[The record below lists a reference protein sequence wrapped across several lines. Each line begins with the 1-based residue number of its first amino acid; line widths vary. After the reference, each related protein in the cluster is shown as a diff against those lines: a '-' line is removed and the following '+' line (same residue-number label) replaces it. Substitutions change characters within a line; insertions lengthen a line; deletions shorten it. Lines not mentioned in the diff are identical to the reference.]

1 MKVYCYKSNIYSVQS
16 ERLLYIIATSK
27 AQALKFA
34 KQFDGLLIGERLRT
48 TNDYQMFDNSDEL
61 MKAQAEQLRKY
72 LNDKKVMFLDT
83 DLKLK

>member
-1 MKVYCYKSNIYSVQS
+1 MKVYWYKSNIYMPDC
-16 ERLLYIIATSK
+16 EKLIHIMATSK

-34 KQFDGLLIGERLRT
+34 KQFNGLLIGERIKSS
-48 TNDYQMFDNSDEL
+48 DYKLFNTSDEL

>member
-16 ERLLYIIATSK
+16 ERLLYIMATSK

-34 KQFDGLLIGERLRT
+34 EQFDGLLIGERLKT
-48 TNDYQMFDNSDEL
+48 IDFKDFDNSEAL
-61 MKAQAEQLRKY
+61 MKAQTEQLKQR

>member
-16 ERLLYIIATSK
+16 ESLLYIMATSK

-34 KQFDGLLIGERLRT
+34 KQFDGLLIGERLKT
-48 TNDYQMFDNSDEL
+48 INDYTMFDNSDDL
-61 MKAQAEQLRKY
+61 MKAQTELLKKRI
-72 LNDKKVMFLDT
+72 NDELVMLLDT

>member
-1 MKVYCYKSNIYSVQS
+1 MKVYWYKSNIYMPSC
-16 ERLLYIIATSK
+16 EKLIHIMAINK

-34 KQFDGLLIGERLRT
+34 KQFDGLLIGERIKT
-48 TNDYQMFDNSDEL
+48 SDYKMFNTSDEL

-72 LNDKKVMFLDT
+72 LNDKKVMLLDT

>member
-1 MKVYCYKSNIYSVQS
+1 MKVYWYKSNIYMPSC
-16 ERLLYIIATSK
+16 EKIIHIMAISK

-34 KQFDGLLIGERLRT
+34 KQFDGLLIGERLKPD
-48 TNDYQMFDNSDEL
+48 NDFKMFNTSDEL

>member
-16 ERLLYIIATSK
+16 ESLLYIMATSK

-34 KQFDGLLIGERLRT
+34 KQFDGLLIGERLKT
-48 TNDYQMFDNSDEL
+48 INDYTMFDNSDEL
-61 MKAQAEQLRKY
+61 MKAQTELLKKRI
-72 LNDKKVMFLDT
+72 NDKLVMILDT

>member
-16 ERLLYIIATSK
+16 ESLLYIIATSK

-34 KQFDGLLIGERLRT
+34 KQFDGVLMGERLKT
-48 TNDYQMFDNSDEL
+48 INDYIMFDNSDEL
-61 MKAQAEQLRKY
+61 MKAQAELLKKRI
-72 LNDKKVMFLDT
+72 NDKLVMLLDT